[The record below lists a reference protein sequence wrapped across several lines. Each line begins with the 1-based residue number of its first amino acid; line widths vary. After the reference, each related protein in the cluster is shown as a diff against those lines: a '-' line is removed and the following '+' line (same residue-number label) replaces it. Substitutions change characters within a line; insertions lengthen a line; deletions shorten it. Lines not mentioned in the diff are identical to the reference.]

1 MRDLFH
7 AIDFA
12 LAIYIW
18 LLLAGAVLS
27 WLIGFHQVD
36 DRRPFVGGV
45 RSGLAWVA
53 APVLRP
59 LRALLPDLGGVDISP
74 VVAIVALAAL
84 RYVIA
89 LFILP
94 RLL

>member
-1 MRDLFH
+1 MRALFH

-27 WLIGFHQVD
+27 WLIWFNRID
-36 DRRPFVGGV
+36 ERRPFAGAV
-45 RSGLAWVA
+45 RSGLAWITE
-53 APVLRP
+53 PVLRP
-59 LRALLPDLGGVDISP
+59 IRALLPELGGVDLSP
-74 VVAIVALAAL
+74 VVAIVTMVAV

-94 RLL
+94 KLL